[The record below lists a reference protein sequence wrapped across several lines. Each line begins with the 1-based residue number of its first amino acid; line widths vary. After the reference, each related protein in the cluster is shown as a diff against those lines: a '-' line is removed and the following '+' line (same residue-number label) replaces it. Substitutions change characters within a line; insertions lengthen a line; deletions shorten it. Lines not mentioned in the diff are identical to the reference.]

1 MMDQRSKF
9 AQMGISTEFVAEHS
23 DPDSMKGVLNGQV
36 QLVYISPESIIAN
49 AKYRSML
56 LSPIYKK
63 NPMAIVVDEAHCIKT
78 WYVQLST
85 YSIPIEALCHHAYLR
100 TCTIAK
106 LQLHHM
112 HADAV
117 YSTGVMNSES
127 V

>member
-23 DPDSMKGVLNGQV
+23 DPNSVKRVLNGQV
-36 QLVYISPESIIAN
+36 QLAYISPESKVVN

-63 NPMAIVVDEAHCIKT
+63 NLMAFVVDEVHCIKA

-85 YSIPIEALCHHAYLR
+85 YSIQIEELCHHAYLC

-106 LQLHHM
+106 LQLRHM
-112 HADAV
+112 LML
-117 YSTGVMNSES
+117 STLHG
-127 V
+127 

>member
-23 DPDSMKGVLNGQV
+23 DPNSVKRVLNGQV
-36 QLVYISPESIIAN
+36 QLAYISPESKVVN

-63 NPMAIVVDEAHCIKT
+63 NLMAFVVDEAHCIKA

-85 YSIPIEALCHHAYLR
+85 YSIHHAYLR

-106 LQLHHM
+106 LQLRHM
-112 HADAV
+112 LML
-117 YSTGVMNSES
+117 STLHG
-127 V
+127 